1 MLCIAERAFSIL
13 RCRLLAL
20 HRRESVLH
28 PLLRDDAHGHL
39 VRVRGRVGVG
49 VGVRIGFRLD
59 DTHGRL
65 VRVRARV
72 SGRVRGRVGVGVRG
86 WGWG

>member
-28 PLLRDDAHGHL
+28 PLLRDDTHGHL
-39 VRVRGRVGVG
+39 VRVRARVGVG
-49 VGVRIGFRLD
+49 VGARVGARVEARVEA
-59 DTHGRL
+59 T
-65 VRVRARV
+65 VRVKARARA
-72 SGRVRGRVGVGVRG
+72 RG
-86 WGWG
+86 WAS